1 MIKIQLKKRKQ
12 KTRFEYDLNQIQLWI
27 KYN

>member
-1 MIKIQLKKRKQ
+1 MIKIQLKKENK